1 MRPIFP
7 NYQLASGWNALLPTR
22 QAHPPIKGK
31 LIADVVIVGAGFTGL
46 ACARRWQE
54 LEPDARV
61 VVIDASEIGEGNP
74 GRNSGFL
81 LEIALAEDANPD
93 NMQRMLEANR
103 LTQTAMQSI
112 LSTVQASGLDVDLQR
127 VGTYRAAASSA
138 GLKSLNNYIQ
148 FLEGAELPYR
158 QLDQGQIKAE
168 LGTDFYQSG
177 LYTPH
182 CYLAQPAAVIR
193 AIHSQLADSI
203 TVFENTP
210 ALKIG
215 NSGGNSGGNW
225 TVTTSEG
232 EVSCAKLV
240 LANNSFAKEQ
250 GVARSRLAA
259 VYTYAGLT
267 PKLDPELLDRLGSV
281 SNWGLL
287 PTHRLGST
295 LRRTVDGRL
304 LVRSG
309 HSYEA
314 EMSGAKVTAF
324 LQDRLWRRFP
334 QLKSN
339 GIAPGKGKAQAFEHV
354 WGGAVGV
361 TLNTAPVWGEREPGL
376 FVSSGCNGGGT
387 VKGTL
392 LGNALAELA
401 LGHSALDVAAIFGS
415 PSWMPPDPLRR
426 IGFEAS
432 AALESWQ
439 GRREL

>member
-7 NYQLASGWNALLPTR
+7 NYQLASGWNALLPDR
-22 QAHPPIKGK
+22 RAHDPVQGN
-31 LIADVVIVGAGFTGL
+31 LVADVVIIGAGFTGL

-54 LEPDARV
+54 LQPDARV

-81 LEIALAEDANPD
+81 LEIALAEDANPE

-112 LSTVQASGLDVDLQR
+112 LSNVQASGLDVDLQR
-127 VGTYRAAASSA
+127 AGTYRAAASSA
-138 GLKSLNNYIQ
+138 GHKSLNNYRQ
-148 FLEGAELPYR
+148 FLEGAGLPYR
-158 QLDQGQIKAE
+158 QLDQEHLKAE

-210 ALKIG
+210 ALNIS
-215 NSGGNSGGNW
+215 NSGGKW
-225 TVTTSEG
+225 AVTTAEG
-232 EVSCAKLV
+232 ELTCSKLV
-240 LANNSFAKEQ
+240 LANNSFAKEL

-267 PKLDPELLDRLGSV
+267 AQLDPQLLETLGSV

-295 LRRTVDGRL
+295 LRRTADGRL

-314 EMSGAKVTAF
+314 EMSGSKVTAL

-334 QLKSN
+334 QLR
-339 GIAPGKGKAQAFEHV
+339 GQDFEQV

-361 TLNTAPVWGEREPGL
+361 THNSAPVWGESKPGL
-376 FVSSGCNGGGT
+376 CISSGCNGGGT

-392 LGNALAELA
+392 LGTAIAELA
-401 LGHSALDVAAIFGS
+401 LGHSELDVAAVFGS
-415 PSWMPPDPLRR
+415 PSWMPPDPLRG
-426 IGFEAS
+426 IGFHAS
-432 AALESWQ
+432 AALESWR

>member
-1 MRPIFP
+1 M
-7 NYQLASGWNALLPTR
+7 
-22 QAHPPIKGK
+22 
-31 LIADVVIVGAGFTGL
+31 
-46 ACARRWQE
+46 
-54 LEPDARV
+54 
-61 VVIDASEIGEGNP
+61 IDASEIGEGNP

-81 LEIALAEDANPD
+81 LEIALAEDANPE

-103 LTQTAMQSI
+103 LTQDAMQSI
-112 LSTVQASGLDVDLQR
+112 LSNVQLSGLDVDLQR
-127 VGTYRAAASSA
+127 AGTYRAAASSA
-138 GLKSLNNYIQ
+138 GLKSLNNYKQ
-148 FLEGAELPYR
+148 FLEGAGLPYR
-158 QLDQGQIKAE
+158 QLDQTQLKAE

-177 LYTPH
+177 LYSPH

-210 ALKIG
+210 ALKI
-215 NSGGNSGGNW
+215 NQSGGKW
-225 TVTTSEG
+225 RVTTAKG
-232 EVSCAKLV
+232 ELTCSKLV

-259 VYTYAGLT
+259 VYTYAGIT
-267 PKLDPELLDRLGSV
+267 PRLDPELLDSLGSV

-295 LRRTVDGRL
+295 LRRTADGRL

-309 HSYEA
+309 HSYET
-314 EMSGAKVTAF
+314 ELSGSKVTAL

-334 QLKSN
+334 QLNSN
-339 GIAPGKGKAQAFEHV
+339 GQGNGKKQGFEHV

-361 TLNTAPVWGEREPGL
+361 TYNTAPVWGEREPGL
-376 FVSSGCNGGGT
+376 FISSGCNGGGT

-392 LGNALAELA
+392 LGSALAELA
-401 LGHSALDVAAIFGS
+401 LGNNELDVAAIFGS

>member
-7 NYQLASGWNALLPTR
+7 NYQLASGWNALLPPR
-22 QAHPPIKGK
+22 QAHPPLIGK
-31 LIADVVIVGAGFTGL
+31 QFADVVIVGAGFTGL

-54 LEPDARV
+54 LQPDARI

-81 LEIALAEDANPD
+81 LEIALAEDANPE
-93 NMQRMLEANR
+93 NMQRMLEANS

-112 LSTVQASGLDVDLQR
+112 LRNVQASGLDVDLQR
-127 VGTYRAAASSA
+127 AGTYRAAASSA
-138 GLKSLNNYIQ
+138 GLASLNNYTQ
-148 FLEGAELPYR
+148 FLEGAGLPYR
-158 QLDQGQIKAE
+158 QLDQTQLKAE

-210 ALKIG
+210 ALKIN
-215 NSGGNSGGNW
+215 NSVGKWGI
-225 TVTTSEG
+225 TTAQG
-232 EVSCAKLV
+232 ELSCSKLV

-259 VYTYAGLT
+259 VYTYAAIT
-267 PKLDPELLDRLGSV
+267 PQLDPQVLDSLGSV
-281 SNWGLL
+281 DNWGLL

-295 LRRTVDGRL
+295 LRRTADGRL

-314 EMSGAKVTAF
+314 ELSGAKVTAL

-339 GIAPGKGKAQAFEHV
+339 GGGKGQGFEHV

-361 TLNTAPVWGEREPGL
+361 TYNTAPVWGEREPGL
-376 FVSSGCNGGGT
+376 FISSGCNGGGT

-401 LGHSALDVAAIFGS
+401 LGNRELDVAAIFGS

>member
-7 NYQLASGWNALLPTR
+7 NYQLASGWNALLPPR
-22 QAHPPIKGK
+22 QAHAPLKGK
-31 LIADVVIVGAGFTGL
+31 QVADVVIVGAGFTGL

-54 LEPDARV
+54 LAPDARI

-81 LEIALAEDANPD
+81 LEIALAEDANPE

-103 LTQTAMQSI
+103 LTQNAMQSI
-112 LSTVQASGLDVDLQR
+112 LSNVQASGLDVDLQR
-127 VGTYRAAASSA
+127 AGTYRGAASSA
-138 GLKSLNNYIQ
+138 GLKSLNNYKQ
-148 FLEGAELPYR
+148 FLEGAGLPYR
-158 QLDQGQIKAE
+158 SLDQTQLKAE

-177 LYTPH
+177 LYSPH

-203 TVFENTP
+203 TLFENTP
-210 ALKIG
+210 ALKIN
-215 NSGGNSGGNW
+215 NSDGKW
-225 TVTTSEG
+225 TVTTAEG
-232 EVSCAKLV
+232 EMTCSNLV

-250 GVARSRLAA
+250 GIARSRLAGI
-259 VYTYAGLT
+259 YTYAGIT
-267 PKLDPELLDRLGSV
+267 PPLDPELLDSLGSV
-281 SNWGLL
+281 HNWGLL

-295 LRRTVDGRL
+295 LRRTADDRL

-314 EMSGAKVTAF
+314 ELSGSKVTDF

-334 QLKSN
+334 QLNLN
-339 GIAPGKGKAQAFEHV
+339 GQGRGRAQAFEHV

-361 TLNTAPVWGEREPGL
+361 TLNSAPVWGEREPGL
-376 FVSSGCNGGGT
+376 FISSGCNGGGT

-392 LGNALAELA
+392 LGSALAELA

-415 PSWMPPDPLRR
+415 PIWMPPDPLRR

-432 AALESWQ
+432 AVLESWQ

>member
-7 NYQLASGWNALLPTR
+7 NYQLASGWNALLPPR
-22 QAHPPIKGK
+22 QAHASLKGK
-31 LIADVVIVGAGFTGL
+31 QVADVVVIGAGFTGL
-46 ACARRWQE
+46 ACARRWQD
-54 LEPDARV
+54 LQPDARV

-81 LEIALAEDANPD
+81 LEIALAEDANPE
-93 NMQRMLEANR
+93 NMLRMLEANR

-112 LSTVQASGLDVDLQR
+112 LSNVQASGLDVDLQR

-138 GLKSLNNYIQ
+138 GLASLNNYKQ
-148 FLEGAELPYR
+148 FLEGAGLPYR
-158 QLDQGQIKAE
+158 QLDQAQLNAE

-177 LYTPH
+177 LYSPH

-210 ALKIG
+210 ALKI
-215 NSGGNSGGNW
+215 NASGAKW
-225 TVTTSEG
+225 VVTTAEG
-232 EVSCAKLV
+232 ELTCSKLV

-259 VYTYAGLT
+259 VYTYAAIT
-267 PKLDPELLDRLGSV
+267 PQLDPEFLDSLGTV
-281 SNWGLL
+281 QNWGLL

-295 LRRTVDGRL
+295 LRRTADGRL

-314 EMSGAKVTAF
+314 ELSGSKVTAL

-339 GIAPGKGKAQAFEHV
+339 GGGKGAGQEKRFEHV

-361 TLNTAPVWGEREPGL
+361 TYNAAPVWGEREPGL
-376 FVSSGCNGGGT
+376 FISSGCNGGGT

-401 LGHSALDVAAIFGS
+401 LGNSALDVSAIFGS

-426 IGFEAS
+426 IGFEFS

>member
-7 NYQLASGWNALLPTR
+7 NYQLASGWNALLPPR
-22 QAHPPIKGK
+22 QAHAPLKGK
-31 LIADVVIVGAGFTGL
+31 QVADVVIVGAGFTGL

-54 LEPDARV
+54 LQSDARV

-81 LEIALAEDANPD
+81 LEIALAEDANPE

-103 LTQTAMQSI
+103 LTQDAMQSI
-112 LSTVQASGLDVDLQR
+112 LSNVQASGLDVDLQR
-127 VGTYRAAASSA
+127 AGTYRAAASSA
-138 GLKSLNNYIQ
+138 GLKSLNNYKQ
-148 FLEGAELPYR
+148 FLDGAGLPYR
-158 QLDQGQIKAE
+158 QLDQTQLKAE

-177 LYTPH
+177 LYSPH

-193 AIHSQLADSI
+193 AIHNQLADSI

-210 ALKIG
+210 ALKI
-215 NSGGNSGGNW
+215 NQSGGKW
-225 TVTTSEG
+225 RVTTAEG
-232 EVSCAKLV
+232 ELTCSKLV

-259 VYTYAGLT
+259 VYTYAGIT
-267 PKLDPELLDRLGSV
+267 PRLDPELLDSLGSV

-295 LRRTVDGRL
+295 LRRTADGRL

-314 EMSGAKVTAF
+314 ELSGSKVTAL

-334 QLKSN
+334 QLNSN
-339 GIAPGKGKAQAFEHV
+339 GQGNGKKQGFEHV

-361 TLNTAPVWGEREPGL
+361 TYNTAPVWGEREPGL
-376 FVSSGCNGGGT
+376 FISSGCNGGGT

-392 LGNALAELA
+392 LGSALAELA
-401 LGHSALDVAAIFGS
+401 LGNNELDVAAIFGS

>member
-1 MRPIFP
+1 
-7 NYQLASGWNALLPTR
+7 
-22 QAHPPIKGK
+22 
-31 LIADVVIVGAGFTGL
+31 
-46 ACARRWQE
+46 
-54 LEPDARV
+54 
-61 VVIDASEIGEGNP
+61 
-74 GRNSGFL
+74 
-81 LEIALAEDANPD
+81 
-93 NMQRMLEANR
+93 
-103 LTQTAMQSI
+103 
-112 LSTVQASGLDVDLQR
+112 LS
-127 VGTYRAAASSA
+127 
-138 GLKSLNNYIQ
+138 
-148 FLEGAELPYR
+148 LEGAGLPYR
-158 QLDQGQIKAE
+158 QLDQTELKAE
-168 LGTDFYQSG
+168 LGSGFYQSG

-210 ALKIG
+210 ALKIN
-215 NSGGNSGGNW
+215 NSGDKW
-225 TVTTSEG
+225 TVTTAEG
-232 EVSCAKLV
+232 ELTCSKLV

-259 VYTYAGLT
+259 VYTYAGIT
-267 PKLDPELLDRLGSV
+267 PPLDAELLESLGSV
-281 SNWGLL
+281 HNWGLL

-295 LRRTVDGRL
+295 LRRTADGRL

-314 EMSGAKVTAF
+314 ELSGSKVTAL

-334 QLKSN
+334 QLNSN
-339 GIAPGKGKAQAFEHV
+339 GKGKAQGFEHV

-361 TLNTAPVWGEREPGL
+361 TYNTAPVWGEREPGL
-376 FVSSGCNGGGT
+376 FISSGCNGGGT

-401 LGHSALDVAAIFGS
+401 LGNSELDVAAIFGS

>member
-7 NYQLASGWNALLPTR
+7 NYQLASGWNALLPPR
-22 QAHPPIKGK
+22 QAHAPLKGK
-31 LIADVVIVGAGFTGL
+31 QVADLVVIGAGFTGL

-54 LEPDARV
+54 LQPDARI

-81 LEIALAEDANPD
+81 LEIALAEDAIPE

-103 LTQTAMQSI
+103 LTQKAMQSI
-112 LSTVQASGLDVDLQR
+112 LNNVRASGLDVDLQR

-138 GLKSLNNYIQ
+138 GLASLHNYTQ
-148 FLEGAELPYR
+148 FLEGAGLPYR
-158 QLDQGQIKAE
+158 QLDQTQLKAE
-168 LGTDFYQSG
+168 LGTNFYQSG
-177 LYTPH
+177 LFTPH

-203 TVFENTP
+203 SVFENTP
-210 ALKIG
+210 ALKIT
-215 NSGGNSGGNW
+215 NSGGKW
-225 TVTTSEG
+225 TVTTAQG
-232 EVSCAKLV
+232 ELSCSKLV

-259 VYTYAGLT
+259 VYTYAGIT
-267 PKLDPELLDRLGSV
+267 PPLDPELLNSLGSV
-281 SNWGLL
+281 HNWGLL

-295 LRRTVDGRL
+295 LRRTADGRL

-314 EMSGAKVTAF
+314 ELPGSKVTA
-324 LQDRLWRRFP
+324 LLLDRLWRRFP

-339 GIAPGKGKAQAFEHV
+339 GLDKGQGFEHV

-361 TLNTAPVWGEREPGL
+361 TYNTAPVWGEREPGL
-376 FVSSGCNGGGT
+376 FISSGCNGGGT

-401 LGHSALDVAAIFGS
+401 LGQNQLDVSAIFGS